1 MKRNLNII
9 LLFFLSFF
17 SFLSFSQNKQQLKEQ
32 KNIVEKEI
40 SFTVNLLEKTKANKK
55 NSLKYLKVLD
65 SKINNEDKLLK
76 IMNMEVNLLKKQI
89 VIAQKKIN
97 FSVSE
102 IKRIEEDIIK
112 LKDEYASML
121 YSLQKN
127 RSSKN
132 NLIFIVS
139 SSTFNQAYKRVL
151 YLKQYSQ
158 SRIKH
163 FTKINI
169 TQDSLAA
176 ENANLAIQ
184 IIQLEA
190 DKKLSVDLIN
200 SKKVKIND
208 FTKTKIEKNLLVSNL
223 SKSETMFKS
232 KIKQQQLRAKEL
244 DDKIKEIIKE
254 EIRLA
259 REKAEKINGDN
270 KFSLTPEAL
279 ILSNEFSSNKGKLP
293 WPLDQGIIVTKYG
306 SQKHNVFK
314 GVETFNN
321 GINIAT
327 KKGVVVRSV
336 FKGAISRIFLIKG
349 EGKAVLINHGEYFS
363 VYSGLAE
370 VNVKIGDKIFSKEVI
385 GKMSNDD
392 LLSDAELHFEIWKGY
407 DKQDPSLWLY
417 KAD

>member
-89 VIAQKKIN
+89 VIAQNKIN

-102 IKRIEEDIIK
+102 IKRIEEDITK

-169 TQDSLAA
+169 TQDSLAV

-259 REKAEKINGDN
+259 REKAKKINGDN
-270 KFSLTPEAL
+270 TFSLTPEAL
-279 ILSNEFSSNKGKLP
+279 TLSNEFSSNKGKLP
-293 WPLDQGIIVTKYG
+293 WPLDQGIVVTKYG

>member
-200 SKKVKIND
+200 SKKIKIDD

>member
-1 MKRNLNII
+1 MKKNLNII
-9 LLFFLSFF
+9 LFFFFSLF
-17 SFLSFSQNKQQLKEQ
+17 SFLCLSQNKQELKKQ
-32 KNIVEKEI
+32 KNVVEKEI
-40 SFTVNLLEKTKANKK
+40 SFTVDLLEKTKTNKK

-65 SKINNEDKLLK
+65 SKINNEDKLLR
-76 IMNMEVNLLKKQI
+76 IMNIEVNLLKKQI
-89 VIAQKKIN
+89 IKAQNKIN
-97 FSVSE
+97 FSLTE
-102 IKRIEEDIIK
+102 INRIEKDIVK
-112 LKDEYASML
+112 LKEEYASML

-163 FTKINI
+163 FNKINI
-169 TQDSLAA
+169 TQDSLAVQ
-176 ENANLAIQ
+176 NSKLKIQ
-184 IIQLEA
+184 ISKLEA

-200 SKKVKIND
+200 FKKEKIKDFSNSKK
-208 FTKTKIEKNLLVSNL
+208 EKNLLVSNL
-223 SKSETMFKS
+223 SKSENLFKS

-244 DDKIKEIIKE
+244 DDKIKAIIKE

-259 REKAEKINGDN
+259 REEAKKINGDS
-270 KFSLTPEAL
+270 KFSLTPDA
-279 ILSNEFSSNKGKLP
+279 IVLSNEFSSNKGNLP

-306 SQKHNVFK
+306 AQKHNVFK

-327 KKGVVVRSV
+327 KNGAIIRTV
-336 FKGAISRIFLIKG
+336 FEGMISRIFLIKG

-363 VYSGLAE
+363 VYSGLSE
-370 VNVKIGDKIFSKEVI
+370 VSVKIGDKVFSKEVI
-385 GKMSNDD
+385 GSMSKDN

>member
-102 IKRIEEDIIK
+102 IKRIEEDITK

-417 KAD
+417 MAD

>member
-102 IKRIEEDIIK
+102 IKRIEEDITK

-200 SKKVKIND
+200 SKKVKIDD

>member
-169 TQDSLAA
+169 TQDSLAV
-176 ENANLAIQ
+176 ENANLALQ

-200 SKKVKIND
+200 SKKIKIDD

-223 SKSETMFKS
+223 SKSEAIFKS

-259 REKAEKINGDN
+259 REKAKKINGDN

-293 WPLDQGIIVTKYG
+293 WPLDQGIVVTKYG

>member
-40 SFTVNLLEKTKANKK
+40 SFTVNLLEKTRANKK

-200 SKKVKIND
+200 SKKVKIDD

>member
-1 MKRNLNII
+1 MKRNLNTI

-200 SKKVKIND
+200 SKKVKIDD
-208 FTKTKIEKNLLVSNL
+208 FTKTKTEKNLLVSNL

>member
-169 TQDSLAA
+169 TQDSLAV

-200 SKKVKIND
+200 SKKVKIDD

-259 REKAEKINGDN
+259 REKAKKINGDN

-370 VNVKIGDKIFSKEVI
+370 VNVKIGDKIFSKEII
-385 GKMSNDD
+385 GKMSNND

>member
-76 IMNMEVNLLKKQI
+76 IMNIEVNLLKKQI
-89 VIAQKKIN
+89 VIAQNKIN

-293 WPLDQGIIVTKYG
+293 WPLDQGIVVTKYG